1 MKIYNF
7 TRDPEKK
14 GEDAISLE
22 HAPKRKL
29 DLIPRLI
36 CLLIAAFIWL
46 YMVNLNDTDVASTV
60 TLKVEVIGEEELHQ
74 EENMM
79 IYGIDVKTV
88 TVTVKGSNR
97 DLRKYTESDYRAVVD
112 VSGLRDSGRHT
123 LPVQIIT
130 PTGSSI
136 TVTNTDVSKANL
148 YSDERI
154 TKSVLFEVVRG
165 EMATAPTYTY
175 EIVQSAY
182 YVDVVGPKSAV
193 DAIETAQYQVEGEY
207 YSSKSFS
214 GFTPMFC
221 DKNGDYISFED
232 GVVSCVTSQLTVS
245 VNVRSQKSVPVV
257 VKVSGMGK
265 DLVAKPDRSFVT
277 VSGDPTLVTQVS
289 EYVVNL
295 SEAMIG
301 RDVEVTLSSDGLLE
315 GVTVVG
321 EGESMAICFELPV
334 EE

>member
-36 CLLIAAFIWL
+36 CLLVAAFIWL

-60 TLKVEVIGEEELHQ
+60 TLKVEIIGEDVLHQ

-79 IYGIDVKTV
+79 IYGVDVKSV
-88 TVTVKGSNR
+88 TATIKGSNR
-97 DLRKYTESDYRAVVD
+97 DLRKYTEADYRAVVD
-112 VSGLRDSGRHT
+112 VSNLRDAGRHT
-123 LPVQIIT
+123 LPIQIIT

-136 TVTNTDVSKANL
+136 AVTNLDVQNVNL
-148 YSDERI
+148 YSDEKVI
-154 TKSVLFEVVRG
+154 KSVLFQVVSG
-165 EMATAPTYTY
+165 YMATAPTYTY

-182 YVDVVGPKSAV
+182 YVDITGPRSAV
-193 DAIETAQYQVEGEY
+193 DNIESAQYQVEGEY

-232 GVVSCVTSQLTVS
+232 GVVSCSTSQLTVS
-245 VNVRSQKSVPVV
+245 VNVRSQKSIPVV

-265 DLVAKPDRSFVT
+265 DLVAKPDRSLVT
-277 VSGDPTLVTQVS
+277 ISGDPIVVAQVS

-295 SEAMIG
+295 SEAVLG
-301 RDVEVTLSSDGLLE
+301 RDLEVTLSSDGLPE

-321 EGESMAICFELPV
+321 EGESIAIYFELPA
-334 EE
+334 E